1 MWLLVLSLFFS
12 FRGRLT
18 ESYATLFKSDGG
30 GDTTGRADNFNQQW
44 GWYHSF
50 MRLADNKFLDLEV
63 VSEKNLHNCLTYLTY
78 SKQKD
83 EVQDTYIK
91 SKFKK

>member
-1 MWLLVLSLFFS
+1 
-12 FRGRLT
+12 
-18 ESYATLFKSDGG
+18 
-30 GDTTGRADNFNQQW
+30 
-44 GWYHSF
+44 

-91 SKFKK
+91 SNGSKKQKFHYESSLKGALLYASSLGINIDKY

>member
-1 MWLLVLSLFFS
+1 
-12 FRGRLT
+12 
-18 ESYATLFKSDGG
+18 
-30 GDTTGRADNFNQQW
+30 
-44 GWYHSF
+44 

-63 VSEKNLHNCLTYLTY
+63 IAEKNVHNCLTYLTY

>member
-1 MWLLVLSLFFS
+1 
-12 FRGRLT
+12 
-18 ESYATLFKSDGG
+18 
-30 GDTTGRADNFNQQW
+30 
-44 GWYHSF
+44 

-63 VSEKNLHNCLTYLTY
+63 VSQKNIHNCLTYLTY

>member
-1 MWLLVLSLFFS
+1 
-12 FRGRLT
+12 
-18 ESYATLFKSDGG
+18 
-30 GDTTGRADNFNQQW
+30 
-44 GWYHSF
+44 

-63 VSEKNLHNCLTYLTY
+63 VSEKNIHNCLTYLTY